1 LGSQQFAAAQL
12 NKVNSSNGDLFV
24 PNNAYYA
31 MVDTVAGTLGDQSR
45 SYKKDFNKLCSS
57 SVDAS
62 ISAGCAMLAF
72 NFDAANSRDI
82 SNYYYQVTNHVAT

>member
-1 LGSQQFAAAQL
+1 
-12 NKVNSSNGDLFV
+12 VNATNGDLFV

-31 MVDTVAGTLGDQSR
+31 MVDTVVGTQGDKSR
-45 SYKKDFNKLCSS
+45 GFKKDFNKLCSP

-72 NFDAANSRDI
+72 NFNAANSRDI
-82 SNYYYQVTNHVAT
+82 SNFYYQVKCWNIAPSPTLPVSI